1 MLDEIQSKDVGPIG
15 ETLEQL
21 MKKLKEV
28 NPDELSQQNDN
39 FLKKLFKRSKIR
51 CNNFFSNAICERTS
65 RSYFNRTR

>member
-39 FLKKLFKRSKIR
+39 FLK
-51 CNNFFSNAICERTS
+51 NYSNAPKFDATTFFLEC
-65 RSYFNRTR
+65 NL